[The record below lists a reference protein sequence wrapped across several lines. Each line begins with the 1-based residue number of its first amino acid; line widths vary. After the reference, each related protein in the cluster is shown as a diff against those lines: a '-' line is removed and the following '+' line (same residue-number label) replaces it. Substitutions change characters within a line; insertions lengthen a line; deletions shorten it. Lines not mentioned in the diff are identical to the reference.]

1 MVIPPVN
8 VQDDDATTTD
18 FPPEIQLTLESA
30 VQRQRH
36 VTRTQITD
44 FTTEKK
50 QEFKSWKDQAR
61 KQAKIIATV
70 VDTVSK
76 PSTSPSP
83 ASKSPLSTS
92 STPSQSTSKTS
103 DLFQKSPVTQHTH
116 PEASPLAAASLAR
129 SQSERPSSP
138 SPPPS
143 ASIVTPPPI
152 TLSSSLKCPGSS
164 NYLKPVKRV
173 MFQDPPDE
181 EVHSDAETEIQAD
194 SIDIPTNSNTEAIIS
209 VDGNSRYKARIDE

>member
-8 VQDDDATTTD
+8 VRDDDTTPD

-36 VTRTQITD
+36 VTRAQITD
-44 FTTEKK
+44 FTAEKK
-50 QEFKSWKDQAR
+50 QEFKSWKDEAR

-70 VDTVSK
+70 VETVSR

-83 ASKSPLSTS
+83 ASKPVLSAS

-116 PEASPLAAASLAR
+116 PEPSPLAAANLTP

-143 ASIVTPPPI
+143 SSIVTPPPI
-152 TLSSSLKCPGSS
+152 ILSSSLKCPGSS

-173 MFQDPPDE
+173 MFQGLPDE
-181 EVHSDAETEIQAD
+181 EVHSDAETEIQVDTAY
-194 SIDIPTNSNTEAIIS
+194 IPTDSNTEAIIS
-209 VDGNSRYKARIDE
+209 VDGNSRYKAQIDE